1 MTSPTFFNRPAL
13 EEIQRKALDI
23 GQKKNHDY
31 GRSGDGIAMAGVRGV
46 VVRNLDKQLRCMSLT
61 EPDHQQAI
69 ADESL
74 RDTLMDMINYCTY
87 AVSLLDGTW
96 GKRPESLKG
105 IDREAIRLAFQK
117 KYTKERK
124 KDKGKSK

>member
-1 MTSPTFFNRPAL
+1 MSDPVFFNRPEL
-13 EEIQRKALDI
+13 EAIQRQALDI
-23 GQKKNHDY
+23 GQRKSHDY

-61 EPDHQQAI
+61 EPGHDPAVK
-69 ADESL
+69 DESL

-87 AVSLLDGTW
+87 AVALLDGTW

-117 KYTKERK
+117 KYTAERK
-124 KDKGKSK
+124 KGTGKKK